1 MKKEYIE
8 FIGYTVPEKTDIED
22 DFTLK
27 SLNATSS
34 FYKVSEELIGKNL
47 KKFISLMNR
56 VLKDADIENDAYQID
71 EIDLNLDVNLE
82 GSIKIISG
90 GIKSGISIKLKKIK
104 D

>member
-8 FIGYTVPEKTDIED
+8 FIGYTVPEKTDIEG

-34 FYKVSEELIGKNL
+34 FYKVSEELIGQNL
-47 KKFISLMNR
+47 KKFISSMNR
-56 VLKDADIENDAYQID
+56 VLKDVDLENDTYQID